1 MNLYHLSC
9 FSGKT
14 VFDSHERRKKTNENS
29 VIDYGIAR
37 YVVEWHNVF
46 SDFLK
51 IYVKNGDITSKM
63 LFIRFVGKE
72 AFGDVSHVIS
82 TLRFRF
88 KNASLSDCVPISLNE
103 DKFIYFKKILTLFY
117 SMQDVSHQVP

>member
-1 MNLYHLSC
+1 MSC

-14 VFDSHERRKKTNENS
+14 VFDLHERRKKTNENW
-29 VIDYGIAR
+29 VIDHGIAR

-51 IYVKNGDITSKM
+51 RYVKNGDITSKM
-63 LFIRFVGKE
+63 LSIRFVGKE
-72 AFGDVSHVIS
+72 AFGNVSHVIA

-88 KNASLSDCVPISLNE
+88 KSASLSDCVPISLNE
-103 DKFIYFKKILTLFY
+103 DKLIYFKKILTLLY
-117 SMQDVSHQVP
+117 SMQDVSHQVS